1 MRTMLLAAAATLSL
15 GGVAQAAS
23 SERLIVRYRSGTS
36 AAERAATRANGTAGL
51 LHKLRFTPN
60 TEVVLAS
67 PAAAAK
73 LKADRDVQSV
83 TPDSVVT
90 LPKGERLGAAS
101 ARAIRAASADPYFGE
116 LWALENTG
124 QDVNGSY
131 GSDDADMDVPDA
143 WTQSTGAGVTVYV
156 ADTGIDYTHPD
167 LAANYAGGLDFVS
180 DDSDPMDEQ
189 YHGTHVSGIIAAS
202 ANNGVGVAG
211 VAPNAKIAMLRVLD
225 AEGHGYESD
234 VDDAINYA
242 ADHGARIFSASLGGY
257 LADPSYQCAAVAAHP
272 GTLFVFAAGNNGTN
286 NDVTPLYP
294 ASCPSSNVISVAAS
308 DQSDL
313 SASFSNYGA
322 STVDVAAPGTN
333 IYSTIPSGWTCGG
346 VASIYCWL
354 SGTSMAAPQVAGEAA
369 LLAAKY
375 PTWTAAQIKARI
387 LSTVEPRGNW
397 AGRVSSGGRVNAG
410 LALAPIPQCSDGIDN
425 DGDGLID
432 YPKDPGCA
440 SPSGND
446 EYSAPPLP
454 PARDTKPRLA
464 RVHLSSGAFP
474 VRVYWAQDQTATV
487 TITVARESRGGWRT
501 VRTITVRDLTKG
513 AKVVVVTRGALKRG
527 TYRFSL
533 MARDRV
539 GSVSVIAGYRTIR

>member
-1 MRTMLLAAAATLSL
+1 
-15 GGVAQAAS
+15 
-23 SERLIVRYRSGTS
+23 
-36 AAERAATRANGTAGL
+36 
-51 LHKLRFTPN
+51 
-60 TEVVLAS
+60 
-67 PAAAAK
+67 
-73 LKADRDVQSV
+73 
-83 TPDSVVT
+83 
-90 LPKGERLGAAS
+90 
-101 ARAIRAASADPYFGE
+101 
-116 LWALENTG
+116 
-124 QDVNGSY
+124 
-131 GSDDADMDVPDA
+131 
-143 WTQSTGAGVTVYV
+143 
-156 ADTGIDYTHPD
+156 
-167 LAANYAGGLDFVS
+167 
-180 DDSDPMDEQ
+180 
-189 YHGTHVSGIIAAS
+189 
-202 ANNGVGVAG
+202 
-211 VAPNAKIAMLRVLD
+211 MLRVLD

-234 VDDAINYA
+234 IVDAMNYA

-272 GTLFVFAAGNNGTN
+272 GTLFVFAAGNDGTN

-322 STVDVAAPGTN
+322 SSVDVAAPGTN

-375 PTWTAAQIKARI
+375 PTWTVAQIKARI

-432 YPKDPGCA
+432 YPKDLGCA
-440 SPSGND
+440 SLSDND
-446 EYSAPPLP
+446 EYSAPPLPPPRPACSDGVDNDGDGLVDYPKDPGCTSASDTNEYNAPPHP

-474 VRVYWAQDQTATV
+474 VRVYWIQDQTATV
-487 TITVARESRGGWRT
+487 TITVAGESRGRWRT
-501 VRTITVRDLTKG
+501 VRTIKVRNLTKG

-527 TYRFSL
+527 TYRFSVT
-533 MARDRV
+533 ARDRV
-539 GSVSVIAGYRTIR
+539 GSVSVVAGYRTIR